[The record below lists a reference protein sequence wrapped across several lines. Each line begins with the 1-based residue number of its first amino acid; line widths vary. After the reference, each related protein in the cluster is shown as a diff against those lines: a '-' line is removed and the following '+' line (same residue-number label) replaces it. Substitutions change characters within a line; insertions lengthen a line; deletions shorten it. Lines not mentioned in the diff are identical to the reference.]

1 MCPTPACPTLSVSP
15 HGHVPLTGLPHIV
28 HICPWPCAP
37 HLPAPH
43 CPYLYVELFEGGFS
57 LLSLYCP
64 WKEVQ
69 CLCTCVSCP
78 KSHQMLD
85 MAGRC
90 WNWAKAKERPLPHPV
105 PSRST
110 GSLTILF
117 VSRLR
122 VSSKGLCHFLAL
134 PLTVMGSRSLLSLST
149 SCSLLPALSSTK
161 TPPSFSDY

>member
-1 MCPTPACPTLSVSP
+1 MAMFLSLACPTLCISV
-15 HGHVPLTGLPHIV
+15 HGHVPHTCLPHTV
-28 HICPWPCAP
+28 HTCTWSCLKEGFPSSVSTVHGKKSSVCAR
-37 HLPAPH
+37 
-43 CPYLYVELFEGGFS
+43 
-57 LLSLYCP
+57 
-64 WKEVQ
+64 
-69 CLCTCVSCP
+69 VSCP

-117 VSRLR
+117 ASRLR

-134 PLTVMGSRSLLSLST
+134 PLTVMGSRSLPSLST
-149 SCSLLPALSSTK
+149 SCSLLPALGSTK